1 MYEVNRS
8 VFIVIPQEPFW
19 AWLND
24 LPDIDLDGMT
34 LADLQEDANSY
45 LIRPCDNADEVWD
58 EIEERV
64 EEIFA
69 AELADWCTDESEW
82 PDLLPEIFQE
92 WFAIEL
98 SSIVT
103 DLSSE
108 PLQREAFEDIVLS

>member
-8 VFIVIPQEPFW
+8 VIIVIPQEPFW
-19 AWLND
+19 HWLNG
-24 LPDIDLDGMT
+24 LPDSDLGDMS
-34 LADLQEDANSY
+34 LEDLQQDANAY
-45 LIRPCDNADEVWD
+45 LIAACDNADEVLD
-58 EIEERV
+58 EVEARI

-69 AELADWCTDESEW
+69 AELADWCSDEEEW
-82 PDLLPEIFQE
+82 PDLAPEIFSQ

-108 PLQREAFEDIVLS
+108 PLQREAFAAVQI